1 MTWSNA
7 TGGKIGSKISIKGD
21 IDADAVVTIN
31 CWAWANPSNWSS
43 FVRIIVTDG
52 VWGTPE
58 KVTIAGCGLWNGGNV
73 DVEYLSTDIT
83 GPYFKASYST
93 NGAEWIDG
101 ATNSRVAFID
111 KGANDANS
119 NFANVSCAVFNK
131 SPFVAVF
138 GGSHFAYSASRAI
151 LLDVGDRNLFT
162 GTFDNTKAKI
172 YASTPKYLAVS
183 GTASCD
189 ILLSQSSDGYYLYLY
204 WIGGNTNY
212 IRAEQWDCVDK

>member
-1 MTWSNA
+1 M
-7 TGGKIGSKISIKGD
+7 
-21 IDADAVVTIN
+21 
-31 CWAWANPSNWSS
+31 
-43 FVRIIVTDG
+43 
-52 VWGTPE
+52 
-58 KVTIAGCGLWNGGNV
+58 WNM
-73 DVEYLSTDIT
+73 
-83 GPYFKASYST
+83 
-93 NGAEWIDG
+93 
-101 ATNSRVAFID
+101 
-111 KGANDANS
+111 
-119 NFANVSCAVFNK
+119 SCAVFNK